1 MLRLTPRLTLML
13 LGGLLLGAADAP
25 PGDIV
30 ARRGD
35 IQLTA
40 ADLKEALSHAD
51 PAVRAQLLAN
61 PAALTDFVRDRLL
74 RQVLLNEARGASWD
88 QNPEVMARVNE
99 ARETVIMQ
107 TWLASRVQIDSN
119 FPSQADIA
127 AAYESNK
134 ARLAI
139 PKQFHVAQLAI
150 LVPAGAPKETDDQ
163 ARRKAVELR
172 QQATRPKADF
182 AEIAR
187 KSSQDRN
194 SADRGGDLGWVR
206 EDQIVPAVRDA
217 VRTMAENAI
226 SEPVRSA
233 EAWHV
238 IKLLGTRPPSFLPL
252 DQVKESLITAL
263 RQARTQQATKSYVEE
278 MLRKEPA
285 EINEVGLAAR
295 LTVPK

>member
-1 MLRLTPRLTLML
+1 MLRLTPRLTLLL

-25 PGDIV
+25 PADIV

-35 IQLTA
+35 VQLTA

-51 PAVRAQLLAN
+51 PGVRAQLLAN
-61 PAALTDFVRDRLL
+61 TAALTDFVRDRLL
-74 RQVLLNEARGASWD
+74 RQVLLNEARGAAWD
-88 QNPEVMARVNE
+88 QKPEVIARVNE

-119 FPSQADIA
+119 FPSPADIA

-134 ARLAI
+134 ARFAI

-150 LVPAGAPKETDDQ
+150 LVPAGAPKEAEDE

-182 AEIAR
+182 AEIAK

-252 DQVKESLITAL
+252 DQVKESLVTAL

-285 EINEVGLAAR
+285 QINEVGLAAR
-295 LTVPK
+295 LAVPK